1 MEESKSKS
9 FYRLK
14 ALDFF
19 IIALI
24 VVLSFCS
31 LLFIPKNADTVTIM
45 QHGKV
50 LYSGDISADAVIV
63 TPDGKN
69 EITIKNGNAYM
80 SEADCKDQLCVKMG
94 VATTY
99 RPVTCLP
106 NEVVI
111 IISGKRADVDGVTF
125 G

>member
-1 MEESKSKS
+1 M
-9 FYRLK
+9 
-14 ALDFF
+14 DFF

-24 VVLSFCS
+24 IVLSFCS

-50 LYSGDISADAVIV
+50 LYSGDINKDAVIV

-94 VATTY
+94 FATNY
-99 RPVTCLP
+99 RPVICLP

-111 IISGKRADVDGVTF
+111 FISGKGADIDGVTF